1 MHSLDSETRKD
12 SKDTAAASTPSAPT
26 RSNLIHKA
34 IMSEV
39 AKRTLGRSQWQIY
52 YTNVGMV
59 NIVTSVA
66 MSGPL

>member
-1 MHSLDSETRKD
+1 
-12 SKDTAAASTPSAPT
+12 
-26 RSNLIHKA
+26 
-34 IMSEV
+34 MSEV

-59 NIVTSVA
+59 NIITSVA